1 MTKEEAKKIIGNNP
15 NCSTWYCSPSL
26 MARWLNTAEENRRLE
41 AALIFLGKKRG
52 KSNEKV

>member
-15 NCSTWYCSPSL
+15 NWAVRNMAKAL
-26 MARWLNTAEENRRLE
+26 QMARWDNTAEENRRLE

-52 KSNEKV
+52 EG